1 MEEPLTT
8 LCDRET
14 FARVWHRVMPNPTP
28 ACPIELVEDLATP
41 QLEAPQPAEAIM
53 PTTLAQPSSIERSR
67 PRVESMPIPTHPPED
82 DHMATLTC
90 HGAQLQALID
100 HALQDARRYQQLAR
114 AQKQG
119 SKTLALLYNQR
130 KKHGKKLS
138 AAYFLL
144 SGVRYWPQEHP
155 VTPLRTPYAT
165 ALRQCYYGAQRSEE
179 VYTTA
184 ALETS
189 DRPLKELYLT
199 LAREMTY
206 HGNLMRYLLEQML

>member
-1 MEEPLTT
+1 MEEPLATT
-8 LCDRET
+8 CDNET
-14 FARVWHRVMPNPTP
+14 FARVWRRVMPNPTP
-28 ACPIELVEDLATP
+28 ACPIELVDDLV
-41 QLEAPQPAEAIM
+41 APQPEPPPPTESIM
-53 PTTLAQPSSIERSR
+53 PPALMQPTPAERSR
-67 PRVESMPIPTHPPED
+67 PRVESMPIPTHQSMD
-82 DHMATLTC
+82 DHTATLAC
-90 HGAQLQALID
+90 HGGQLQALID

-155 VTPLRTPYAT
+155 ATPLRTPYAA
-165 ALRQCYYGAQRSEE
+165 ALRQCYYGVQRSES

-184 ALETS
+184 ALEINERT
-189 DRPLKELYLT
+189 LKELYLT
-199 LAREMTY
+199 LASEMTY
-206 HGNLMRYLLEQML
+206 HGNLLRYLLEQML